1 MKRVHD
7 LLGLP
12 PEYHEDGPP
21 EYTTPPDEYNRFAP
35 TEPPAKAGK
44 SRMVKMLLLAVAGLS
59 LLGVALPGLSLVLPA
74 EPEPTPAAVSP
85 TPAPAVAVVPE
96 ERYTV
101 QAWHEPPSGAR
112 VTLTWEGVGES
123 ADGATG
129 LSVPEDARV
138 RLSYVP
144 EVPYTMEDVSLGGV
158 MLDGA
163 ITQTDD
169 PLLFTVGKGG
179 GVIHF
184 YLQFPSD
191 ETGTMPPPIPT
202 NEPTPRPAPDVE
214 VVFYATSSVYHGMV
228 TLTQGYDHG
237 AQGDANESI
246 TSVHVR
252 LWDETLQA
260 AAFAYDF
267 TPEDIEA
274 GFYATGALDLN
285 EFYWEHRDELANV
298 DTHTPPYLEATMTYT
313 DANGTEQTVTHRA
326 NPAPEMWVDLTYD
339 DPDDDWSWMWG
350 NASPGCFVARIL
362 IPTVESVRFTM
373 DPNDELA
380 PGDVFLA
387 ITVDGTPLPADG
399 AYADVFEEVYTIDGE
414 TYKDRSLLYVM
425 PRPDTFP
432 EHGTAHLV
440 LTQKLVHY
448 DTTVTRERDY
458 TY

>member
-59 LLGVALPGLSLVLPA
+59 LLGVALPGLSLVPPA

-129 LSVPEDARV
+129 LSVPEGARV

-184 YLQFPSD
+184 YLNYPSD
-191 ETGTMPPPIPT
+191 GAPT
-202 NEPTPRPAPDVE
+202 PTPEPTPEPTPAP
-214 VVFYATSSVYHGMV
+214 TSEPTPGVTITYYRRSAVY
-228 TLTQGYDHG
+228 
-237 AQGDANESI
+237 E
-246 TSVHVR
+246 
-252 LWDETLQA
+252 
-260 AAFAYDF
+260 AFAYWTMPEQMESVTVRLTDPYMGTIFEHELTAEEVAFGYYELNHFDLYNYLF
-267 TPEDIEA
+267 TN
-274 GFYATGALDLN
+274 GFSFDNLPSDYDPNPLLEVTYAYGENGPA
-285 EFYWEHRDELANV
+285 
-298 DTHTPPYLEATMTYT
+298 
-313 DANGTEQTVTHRA
+313 GTETA
-326 NPAPEMWVDLTYD
+326 EAAYEMWVNLSYD
-339 DPDDDWSWMWG
+339 DPDDDMSWIWG
-350 NASPGCFVARIL
+350 SYYPDCFVVRIEDRL
-362 IPTVESVRFTM
+362 NYDGLKIYYGEQDKLS
-373 DPNDELA
+373 
-380 PGDVFLA
+380 PGDVWVKV
-387 ITVDGTPLPADG
+387 TVDGQDIPADTCRLVLEPYEEANG
-399 AYADVFEEVYTIDGE
+399 EVYYAYTF
-414 TYKDRSLLYVM
+414 VM

-448 DTTVTRERDY
+448 DMTATRERDY